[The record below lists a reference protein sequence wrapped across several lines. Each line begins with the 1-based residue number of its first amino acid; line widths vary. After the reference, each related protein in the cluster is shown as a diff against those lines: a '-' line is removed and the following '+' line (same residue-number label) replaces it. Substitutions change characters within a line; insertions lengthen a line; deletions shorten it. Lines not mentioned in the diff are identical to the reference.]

1 MADDKFQFLQDP
13 LAILPFRELL
23 NETSLQVYIAD
34 VDGKLLWVN
43 SSACDILGY
52 SQEQLLTMHI
62 YDIDSQVTTTN
73 WSDVVRKI
81 RTDRRSV
88 IQSEHVNKDGDVIYV
103 EVTICLISSDNKE
116 YICGFSQ
123 DISDSVRLEQN
134 IFYIS
139 ETYSAAINT
148 TQMGFWTVSTEGEIL
163 ETNSAY
169 ENMTGF
175 SRNEIIGK
183 HIWDFD
189 ADETSEVTLARSK
202 RITEIGASIFRSRH
216 YRKGGSSFPVE
227 VETSFNAIGDGV
239 FFAFIKDISREIEQQ
254 ENERRAQRTIK
265 NTLKKTV
272 YALASTLEK
281 RDPYTAG
288 HEENVARISKMIAQE
303 LGFDDH
309 FIEGLE
315 LGAII
320 HDIGKIQVPAEIL
333 NKPTRLTDIEYQLIQ
348 EHAAAGGDIVQ
359 GIEFDWPID
368 KMISQHHERIDG
380 SGYPL
385 GLKGDEIITE
395 AKIIAVADTLDAM
408 ATHRPYRAGLGI
420 EIALNELK
428 KNAGKLYDADIVH
441 ACETLVLRGDIKI
454 S

>member
-13 LAILPFRELL
+13 LAILPCRELL

-43 SSACDILGY
+43 SSACDTLGY

-62 YDIDSQVTTTN
+62 YDIDNQVTTTN

-88 IQSEHVNKDGDVIYV
+88 IQSKHVNKDGDVIHV

-134 IFYIS
+134 IFHIS

-189 ADETSEVTLARSK
+189 VDETSEVTLARSK

-216 YRKGGSSFPVE
+216 CRKGGSSFPVE

-333 NKPTRLTDIEYQLIQ
+333 NKPTRLTNIEYQLIQ

-420 EIALNELK
+420 EVALNELK